1 MNPMPERHQKVYF
14 KTMAL
19 MHSVTYDKLKVS
31 QWFQEGKLM
40 LKCKF
45 DQKDRQVTAQNLKW
59 LGNGHGI
66 IYLVATPIYEI

>member
-1 MNPMPERHQKVYF
+1 MPERHQKVYF

-31 QWFQEGKLM
+31 QWFEEGKLM

-45 DQKDRQVTAQNLKW
+45 DQKDRQVTAQNWK
-59 LGNGHGI
+59 
-66 IYLVATPIYEI
+66 

>member
-31 QWFQEGKLM
+31 QWLEEGKLM

-45 DQKDRQVTAQNLKW
+45 DQRNMEKLQPSIGSSWAM
-59 LGNGHGI
+59 G
-66 IYLVATPIYEI
+66 VA